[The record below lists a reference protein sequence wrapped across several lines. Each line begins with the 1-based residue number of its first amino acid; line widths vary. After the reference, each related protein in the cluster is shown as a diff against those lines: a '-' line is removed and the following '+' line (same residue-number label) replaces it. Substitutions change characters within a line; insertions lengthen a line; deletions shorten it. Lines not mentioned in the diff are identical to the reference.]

1 MKRWLVASIASLALA
16 APLAFADKPR
26 RGLQKYEED
35 SGEVKDLN
43 KKPSK
48 VKTWVEAEDPE
59 AEFKFPWIQ
68 LGGALLCFALA
79 APFAW
84 KLYRNVNDEIASAK
98 DEKDLGGAPRV
109 RRKLTGERSTP
120 GASGG

>member
-1 MKRWLVASIASLALA
+1 MKRWVFATIVALVVA

-35 SGEVKDLN
+35 TSEVKDLS

-48 VKTWVEAEDPE
+48 VKTWVEIEEEPDS
-59 AEFKFPWIQ
+59 EFKFPWIQ

-84 KLYRNVNDEIASAK
+84 RLYRNVNDEIASTK
-98 DEKDLGGAPRV
+98 DEKDLGAAPRV
-109 RRKLTGERSTP
+109 RRKLTGERST
-120 GASGG
+120 GG